1 MLVSSWSSHMVELT
15 DNEKMIL
22 LVVILIVAIITIY
35 AELRIRKI
43 GVGKKYSTSRF
54 KKDQAFNALHTTRA
68 VRSKLRAEQID
79 TAKADYMIQRAESA
93 LNSNDHDSCIDLCQR
108 AREELIKNKREGYV
122 TAESESPGGDE
133 EVILPTAQTTAALP
147 ASRAVKPPEKSVDT
161 LQLQAKF
168 ELKAAQGDLDT
179 YSGDSNIRQ
188 KASQFIDESQ
198 RHMDAGE
205 YQKSLSDS
213 FKARKL
219 LSGEPLTD
227 RVGETREPMVVEEG
241 AKKEL
246 DMLETPVVDDW
257 APSSQIAGKCKKCG
271 TEYDADDVFCH
282 FCGNPLK
289 AMKCP
294 NCGASLKGIE
304 KFCRKCGKRVN
315 S

>member
-1 MLVSSWSSHMVELT
+1 MLVSSWSFPMAGLS
-15 DNEKMIL
+15 DSDKMIL
-22 LVVILIVAIITIY
+22 LVVILIVAAITIY

-43 GVGKKYSTSRF
+43 GVGKKYSTSKF

-68 VRSKLRAEQID
+68 VRTKFRAERVD

-108 AREELIKNKREGYV
+108 AREELIKNKREGSV
-122 TAESESPGGDE
+122 TAESESSGGDE
-133 EVILPTAQTTAALP
+133 EVILSTAKTTASVQV
-147 ASRAVKPPEKSVDT
+147 SRRVKAPEKSIDT

-168 ELKAAQGDLDT
+168 ELRAAQGDLDT

-219 LSGEPLTD
+219 LSGEPLAD

-246 DMLETPVVDDW
+246 DMLETPVEDDW
-257 APSSQIAGKCKKCG
+257 KPSSPIAGKCKKCG

-282 FCGNPLK
+282 SCGSPLK

-294 NCGASLKGIE
+294 SCGAELKGIE

>member
-1 MLVSSWSSHMVELT
+1 MLVSSWSFAMALT
-15 DNEKMIL
+15 DTDKLIL
-22 LVVILIVAIITIY
+22 MMVVLIVAAITIY

-43 GVGKKYSTSRF
+43 GVGKKYSTSKI
-54 KKDQAFNALHTTRA
+54 KKDQAYNALHTTRA
-68 VRSKLRAEQID
+68 VRNKLRTDRVE

-108 AREELIKNKREGYV
+108 AREELIKNKREGSMS
-122 TAESESPGGDE
+122 AEPESSSGEDE
-133 EVILPTAQTTAALP
+133 VVLP
-147 ASRAVKPPEKSVDT
+147 ATRAADSPQVIRRVKTPDKSVDT

-168 ELKAAQGDLDT
+168 ELRAAQGDLDT
-179 YSGDSNIRQ
+179 YSGDSDIRQ

-219 LSGEPLTD
+219 LSGESLSD
-227 RVGETREPMVVEEG
+227 KIGETREPMPREEG
-241 AKKEL
+241 AEKEL
-246 DMLETPVVDDW
+246 EMIETPVDDDW
-257 APSSQIAGKCKKCG
+257 KQSSPIAGKCKKCG

-282 FCGNPLK
+282 FCGSPIK
-289 AMKCP
+289 AKKCP
-294 NCGASLKGIE
+294 SCGADLKGIE

>member
-1 MLVSSWSSHMVELT
+1 MLVSFWSSPMADLT
-15 DNEKMIL
+15 DSDKTIL

-43 GVGKKYSTSRF
+43 GVGKKYSANRF
-54 KKDQAFNALHTTRA
+54 KKDQAFNALHTTKAIRN
-68 VRSKLRAEQID
+68 KLRAERVD

-93 LNSNDHDSCIDLCQR
+93 LNSNEHDSCIDLCQR
-108 AREELIKNKREGYV
+108 AREELIKKKQEGTF
-122 TAESESPGGDE
+122 TAEPESTVNDGDFK
-133 EVILPTAQTTAALP
+133 LPTEMNDAPIP
-147 ASRAVKPPEKSVDT
+147 ATRRVKTQEKSVDT

-168 ELKAAQGDLDT
+168 ELRAAQGDLDT
-179 YSGDSNIRQ
+179 FSGDSDVRQ

-213 FKARKL
+213 FKARRL
-219 LSGEPLTD
+219 ISGEPLPD
-227 RVGETREPMVVEEG
+227 KIGETREPMAVEEG
-241 AKKEL
+241 AAKEL
-246 DMLETPVVDDW
+246 EMIETPVDGEW
-257 APSSQIAGKCKKCG
+257 EPSSQIIGKCKKCG

-282 FCGNPLK
+282 FCGSPLK
-289 AMKCP
+289 AKKCP
-294 NCGASLKGIE
+294 SCGAELKGIE